1 MIPDSV
7 KPSLK
12 MSFKIGSG
20 KLVKGLPMFNRKPEA
35 LVLSPMTKQES
46 PLLYQDL
53 GHFQRHR

>member
-1 MIPDSV
+1 
-7 KPSLK
+7 